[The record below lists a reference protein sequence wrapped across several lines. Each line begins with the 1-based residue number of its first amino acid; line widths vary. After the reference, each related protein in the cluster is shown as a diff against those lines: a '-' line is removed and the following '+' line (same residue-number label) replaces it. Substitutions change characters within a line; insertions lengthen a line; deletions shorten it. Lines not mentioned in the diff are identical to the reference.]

1 MGAARLRGAAL
12 LLLLAHG
19 STQPSFSLLGRG
31 RPPLLASSGGA
42 APPRN
47 RTVSLWVENTT
58 IFAQNPPLAAAVKA
72 HAAYLD
78 FVFPGTDL
86 VGHMGPASTD
96 GYVIDARGNLLPM
109 APKARSLLARFVD
122 EVHGWGLR
130 VAPMVGTQNR
140 PAVQP
145 ALWSLL
151 RNRLDPQPTTH
162 SSDAQPLTR
171 RPAAPSSSSSSPS
184 PSQRRGTSS
193 STASSWTSSRTRCR
207 RAGCLGST
215 QRWSCSRC
223 W

>member
-1 MGAARLRGAAL
+1 MAL
-12 LLLLAHG
+12 PALAGPLL
-19 STQPSFSLLGRG
+19 
-31 RPPLLASSGGA
+31 LLASSGGA

-72 HAAYLD
+72 HAAHLD

-86 VGHMGPASTD
+86 VGRVGPASTD

-122 EVHGWGLR
+122 EMHGWGLR

-151 RNRLDPQPTTH
+151 RNRSQQQQFIALAVSEARDLKLDGFQLDFEP
-162 SSDAQPLTR
+162 DALPEGGLSGLNATLAMQPLLVGFMTR
-171 RPAAPSSSSSSPS
+171 LAAALRKVGVHVRQMLLLELRS
-184 PSQRRGTSS
+184 R
-193 STASSWTSSRTRCR
+193 AS
-207 RAGCLGST
+207 
-215 QRWSCSRC
+215 
-223 W
+223 